1 MARCLALA
9 ALLAAASCVLLAVCP
24 SEVHRVEQMPRDWV
38 KKWEKTLGSTVMRMR
53 VIDGDG

>member
-24 SEVHRVEQMPRDWV
+24 SEVGGADAAG
-38 KKWEKTLGSTVMRMR
+38 LGEEVGEDAWIYS
-53 VIDGDG
+53 DEDEGD